1 VLEPLAPV
9 LAPVLVLEHEPVLED
24 LAEAFAVMPLMV
36 PLGLLAQDQPV
47 EQNQMWAVP
56 VEQVELQWE

>member
-1 VLEPLAPV
+1 VL
-9 LAPVLVLEHEPVLED
+9 VLVLEHEPVLEG

-47 EQNQMWAVP
+47 EQNQMWMLV
-56 VEQVELQWE
+56 V